1 MNNKNR
7 IKHHHCDYAPLNT
20 KNDVYSEIS
29 QNGIYIYSKM
39 MIIKNFLSQIVIR
52 KLIKLNQ
59 KIKPDFKQMVVMQ
72 QFLLRIISR

>member
-39 MIIKNFLSQIVIR
+39 MIIKNFLSQTVIR

-72 QFLLRIISR
+72 QCLLRIISR

>member
-59 KIKPDFKQMVVMQ
+59 KIKQDFKQMVVMQ

>member
-7 IKHHHCDYAPLNT
+7 KKHHHCDYAPLNT

-52 KLIKLNQ
+52 KFIKLNQ
-59 KIKPDFKQMVVMQ
+59 KIKQDFKQMVVMQ